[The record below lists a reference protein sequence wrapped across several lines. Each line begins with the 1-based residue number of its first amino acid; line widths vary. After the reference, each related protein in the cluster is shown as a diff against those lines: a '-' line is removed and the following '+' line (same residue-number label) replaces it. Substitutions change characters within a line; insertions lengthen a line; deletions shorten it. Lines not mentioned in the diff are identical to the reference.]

1 METAFKDSS
10 EIMNWVEG
18 FLVFVFKLYFI
29 KTLVQQL

>member
-10 EIMNWVEG
+10 EIMNGVEV